1 MVCQLDV
8 EAKRR
13 KMAELEAA
21 RDAAGVA
28 ATHIDTAS
36 AEDIEK
42 RRIDREAKLRERAMK
57 PMPAAMSAS
66 SVYDDDEPGQSS
78 LRVEKQKEADTNE
91 LAAAASGVD
100 APMHKGMQVR
110 RRNVGECHVDG
121 GVAPRGRGWCHVHGG
136 CAVYGR
142 HVAARSF

>member
-36 AEDIEK
+36 AEEIEK
-42 RRIDREAKLRERAMK
+42 RRKDREAKLRERAMK
-57 PMPAAMSAS
+57 PMPVAMSAS
-66 SVYDDDEPGQSS
+66 SVYDDDEQGQSS

-100 APMHKGMQVR
+100 APMHKGMQ
-110 RRNVGECHVDG
+110 
-121 GVAPRGRGWCHVHGG
+121 A
-136 CAVYGR
+136 R
-142 HVAARSF
+142 HSSV